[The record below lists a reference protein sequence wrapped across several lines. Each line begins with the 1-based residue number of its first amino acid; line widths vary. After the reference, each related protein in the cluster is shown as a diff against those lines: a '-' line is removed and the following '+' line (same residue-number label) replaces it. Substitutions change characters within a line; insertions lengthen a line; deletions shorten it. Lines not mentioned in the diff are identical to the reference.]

1 MAKQSRDLSVLSELM
16 SSLVKSQ
23 STFAEGLRKS
33 ATDSTHSTQEFAKT
47 FLGTTRSQVNV
58 QAANQNQFLVD
69 NFLPKF
75 QTVAKAMQEQGQA
88 VQQLQRSMTVFV
100 VIIFGL
106 MDKIVNKNFL

>member
-88 VQQLQRSMTVFV
+88 VQQLQRSMTVLTWLFW
-100 VIIFGL
+100 FNR
-106 MDKIVNKNFL
+106 KKKYKNFL

>member
-88 VQQLQRSMTVFV
+88 VQQLQRSMTVLTLLFW
-100 VIIFGL
+100 FNR
-106 MDKIVNKNFL
+106 KKKYKNFL